1 MAVKPEKIKER
12 LKALFPKANLSQKR
26 IDEISAKLATK
37 PADDADDA
45 AVDAFINDANE
56 LMGFEAMAKE
66 DDRVRTLEANQKP
79 KPEPPT
85 PPTPPTDPPTPP
97 ADDTPGWAKTII
109 ETNQKLSKEIED
121 MKQGKIT
128 DAKRQT
134 AQQAIEASEV
144 FKGLKPEVQSKWA
157 GRIDINSETSFE
169 DQVKEFETEF
179 TDIKQT
185 LANTAGYA
193 GSAPSGGVADA
204 KFSQEVAD
212 KIVDGIL

>member
-12 LKALFPKANLSQKR
+12 LKVLFPKANLSQKR
-26 IDEISAKLATK
+26 IDEISAKLAPK
-37 PADDADDA
+37 PSDDADDA
-45 AVDAFINDANE
+45 AVDAFINEAND
-56 LMGFEAMAKE
+56 LLGFEAMAKE
-66 DDRVRTLEANQKP
+66 DDRVRTLEANQK
-79 KPEPPT
+79 KPADPPAPPT
-85 PPTPPTDPPTPP
+85 PTNDPPAP
-97 ADDTPGWAKTII
+97 APEDTPAWAKTII
-109 ETNQKLSKEIED
+109 ESNQKLSKEIED

-144 FKGLKPEVQSKWA
+144 FKGLKPEVQAKWA

-185 LANTAGYA
+185 LANTSSYTGPSPAG
-193 GSAPSGGVADA
+193 GPDA
-204 KFSQEVAD
+204 KPSD
-212 KIVDGIL
+212 KELDSVIEGL

>member
-79 KPEPPT
+79 KQEAAKTDDKVEIEATKTDDKET
-85 PPTPPTDPPTPP
+85 P
-97 ADDTPGWAKTII
+97 AWAKTII

-144 FKGLKPEVQSKWA
+144 FKGLKPEVQAKWA

-169 DQVKEFETEF
+169 DQVKDFETEF

-185 LANTAGYA
+185 LANSTSYS
-193 GSAPSGGVADA
+193 GSSPNGGTDGKPS
-204 KFSQEVAD
+204 D
-212 KIVDGIL
+212 KELDSVIEGL